1 MKKFTLFVAAL
12 VAGVFPV
19 MSQTADESAVIDSV
33 AAVDGSNYVLVADP
47 AVLVSPALAADADST
62 AVAEEPAVAA
72 NDSVALVA
80 DSVALASDSVMLA
93 ADSVTLASDS
103 VMLAADSTQL
113 DADSTMLVE
122 QYVGDDDDAIKLEYV
137 PNKFADNWELSL
149 AGGLS
154 VLFNGMGHVEET
166 MSAPVSASGDRQ
178 FFDALGGI
186 GEIAATKWL
195 NPNIG
200 ARIGWTTG
208 YLPFRWAKDNMST
221 HPLGAWHNYIHVD
234 VLLDMTSL
242 CRGVDSKRIY
252 DAVPYVHMGCVV
264 NPVCDAGV
272 GGGVG
277 YLSRFHVADHWLINL
292 DVRGMATTARKFGCV
307 SGIALDLEVL
317 VGVSY
322 RFDHVGWKKTV
333 ENPYKATLE
342 ELRAAN
348 EELDQKRAQ
357 VEEQNELMA
366 DTIVQR
372 EQERKELAKLVKVIT
387 KDTAFYGVPD
397 TMEMSVYYA
406 INSSELSMHEK
417 AHMDIYLRLISLNDP
432 NYMHIYKVIGTADAG
447 TGDRAVN
454 ERLCQ
459 RRAETIKNVLIEN
472 GVDPENITTDI
483 EIVESGDAQMAR
495 ASHVIIYPVE
505 KPKIVIPDTLNLDT
519 DDEEDENASK

>member
-1 MKKFTLFVAAL
+1 MKKITLL
-12 VAGVFPV
+12 VATLVACVLPM
-19 MSQTADESAVIDSV
+19 MSQSAAEQ
-33 AAVDGSNYVLVADP
+33 AAVDSVGVAEGSDYVLVADS
-47 AVLVSPALAADADST
+47 VLLSTIEANAEQAAADAAADGA
-62 AVAEEPAVAA
+62 AVAEEPALAA
-72 NDSVALVA
+72 NDSVIPAADDAALVA
-80 DSVALASDSVMLA
+80 DSTMLA
-93 ADSVTLASDS
+93 N
-103 VMLAADSTQL
+103 DSTL
-113 DADSTMLVE
+113 LENDSTMLLAE
-122 QYVGDDDDAIKLEYV
+122 DSALYVGDDDDAIVLDYV
-137 PNKFADNWELSL
+137 PNKFADNWELSI

-154 VLFNGMGHVEET
+154 VLFNGMGHIEET
-166 MSAPVSASGDRQ
+166 MSAPVDASGKRQ
-178 FFDALGGI
+178 FFDALGGV

-208 YLPFRWAKDNMST
+208 YLPFRCAKENAST

-242 CRGVDSKRIY
+242 CQGVDGARIY

-264 NPVCDAGV
+264 NPVCNAGV
-272 GGGVG
+272 GGGIG
-277 YLSRFHVADHWLINL
+277 YLSRFHVAEHWLINL
-292 DVRGMATTARKFGCV
+292 DIRGMATTARKFGCV
-307 SGIALDLEVL
+307 SGIALDLQAL

-342 ELRAAN
+342 ELR
-348 EELDQKRAQ
+348 EENALLDEKRAQ
-357 VEEQNELMA
+357 VEEKNELMA

-372 EQERKELAKLVKVIT
+372 EQERKELAKLVKAIT

-432 NYMHIYKVIGTADAG
+432 NYMHIYKVVGTADAG
-447 TGDRAVN
+447 TGDRAIN

-472 GVDPENITTDI
+472 GVDPENITTEI
-483 EIVESGDAQMAR
+483 EVVESGDAQMAR

-505 KPKIVIPDTLNLDT
+505 KPKIVIPDTVNLET
-519 DDEEDENASK
+519 DDEDDENASK